1 MFAATK
7 DGISDLFDHR
17 KKRISLGKSIRRIID
32 LTSPSTV
39 PHEVES
45 RSHKRENRTVPVLV
59 AEWNGDAPDATQI
72 VFGFTKDFS
81 DIGVSLL
88 VPQIMD
94 TDQVVCGFWQDEA
107 IFALGKVARSMPF
120 GGGFWHLGVALSRIL
135 DEDEIAALLPMVER
149 LSPRA
154 SG

>member
-1 MFAATK
+1 MFATTK
-7 DGISDLFDHR
+7 GGISDLFDQR
-17 KKRISLGKSIRRIID
+17 TKRISLGKSIRRIID
-32 LTSPSTV
+32 FTTPTTV
-39 PHEVES
+39 QHEEES

-88 VPQIMD
+88 VPQILD

-107 IFALGKVARSMPF
+107 IFALGKVARSIPF
-120 GGGFWHLGVALSRIL
+120 GGGFWHLGVALTRIL
-135 DEDEIAALLPMVER
+135 DEAEFRALLPMVKR